1 MISGWGT
8 DVRRIFART
17 RYLEFGFLCLALAI
31 AAGVTASWVPLG
43 VLVTLGAVFLVRGL
57 TT

>member
-1 MISGWGT
+1 M
-8 DVRRIFART
+8 RRISART
-17 RYLEFGFLCLALAI
+17 RYLAFGFLCLVLAI